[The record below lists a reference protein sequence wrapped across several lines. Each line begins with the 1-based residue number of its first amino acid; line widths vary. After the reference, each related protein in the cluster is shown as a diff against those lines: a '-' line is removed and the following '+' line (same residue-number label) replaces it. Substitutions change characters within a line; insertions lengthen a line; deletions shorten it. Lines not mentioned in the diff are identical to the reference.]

1 MWMDTTPRT
10 RPSNTSTRAASEL
23 SPCWLTRRR
32 GGHVQMR
39 DGVMIQHSPQQHSA
53 VGKVRCTLKTR
64 PSLRVVVENPSWE
77 SPKSR
82 AGGKKAKRRRWS
94 PLKHGPAR
102 RLKAMALGEEGS
114 LLKAMAACFVSVPT
128 LGTLKR
134 KSARNK
140 VMAELVAGFTPV
152 AAERLSDG
160 RTPVPI
166 VPMPRHR
173 HRLPSHAS
181 TPVEDLTVDG
191 EHVPPSPS
199 E

>member
-1 MWMDTTPRT
+1 
-10 RPSNTSTRAASEL
+10 
-23 SPCWLTRRR
+23 
-32 GGHVQMR
+32 MR
-39 DGVMIQHSPQQHSA
+39 DGLQMIQHSPQQHRA

-77 SPKSR
+77 SPKPR
-82 AGGKKAKRRRWS
+82 GGGRKAKRRRWS

-102 RLKAMALGEEGS
+102 RLKALALGEEGS

-160 RTPVPI
+160 LTPVP
-166 VPMPRHR
+166 MPR

-181 TPVEDLTVDG
+181 TPVANLAAEG
-191 EHVPPSPS
+191 EHVAPSS
-199 E
+199 G